1 MKTYLIVTNDELE
14 QPVTEIVGSKEAA
27 EFLGMAR
34 QTFSIYVAHGFPK
47 KHKFKAVVIK
57 EMQYE
62 TEEKKRE
69 RRIYYQ
75 KKWSMNSD
83 RTEYMRDY
91 MREYQR
97 RKTLVE
103 RNKRVRMNDAIKK
116 IADEYGYDAQSRQ
129 LIEECAE
136 LTQAVNKLWRL
147 EQMENRTVSQD
158 IDLSFAKEHLVE
170 ELADVQIMIEQMVY
184 MLNCEYDFNN
194 EKLRKIK
201 RQLERMTA
209 KQVEVV

>member
-14 QPVTEIVGSKEAA
+14 HPVKEIVGSKK
-27 EFLGMAR
+27 
-34 QTFSIYVAHGFPK
+34 VAVFFDIKQNTLSKYMVHGFPK
-47 KHKFKAVVIK
+47 KYNYKAVVI
-57 EMQYE
+57 EEVQYK
-62 TEEKKRE
+62 TEEDKKARHNWSC
-69 RRIYYQ
+69 
-75 KKWSMNSD
+75 KKWNLKNN
-83 RTEYMRDY
+83 RTEYMREY

-97 RKTLVE
+97 RKTLAE

-116 IADEYGYDAQSRQ
+116 IADTYGYDAQSRQ

-136 LTQAVNKLWRL
+136 LTQAINKVWRL
-147 EQMENRTVSQD
+147 EQVKNRTVTQD

-209 KQVEVV
+209 KQVEAV